1 VKIRL
6 YDIRSDYQSFA
17 QLINIAE
24 KTKKCIFDTIE
35 IDMVNANWLDAN
47 MCAAFG
53 AILYKVERKTN
64 TVNLV
69 NLQKGVETILS
80 KNGFL
85 SHYGREKKLDTYGTT
100 IEYKM
105 FKRQED
111 QSFASYVEKNLVGKG
126 IPKMSQ
132 GLRKKFFE
140 SMFEIFSNAASHSR
154 TKMGIFSCGQFFPR
168 MNHLDFSV
176 TDLGVGIQQ
185 NVNEYTRQVLTAEQ
199 AINWA
204 MEGNNTTKVGQIP
217 GGLGLKILRE
227 FIIMNQ
233 GKIQIVSDKGY
244 WELSD
249 GKVYMKAFSEPFPG
263 TTVNIEINTA
273 DTNSYCLSSE
283 IRSEDVF

>member
-1 VKIRL
+1 M
-6 YDIRSDYQSFA
+6 
-17 QLINIAE
+17 
-24 KTKKCIFDTIE
+24 
-35 IDMVNANWLDAN
+35 DMVNANWLDAN